1 MRLFSKYTFIVA
13 TIIGFFFWVFSL
25 NAELPAF
32 EYHSPYKE
40 EIREEK
46 ALPVTPEDT
55 SKKIQL
61 PYNFK
66 DNSWDPF
73 DTEPKSGLYLSDPK
87 NITSTFEYDPA
98 SGNYNYYQ
106 KIGDLNYRN
115 PVYMTF
121 EEYLR
126 YDMEKRLRD
135 NWKQRKEA
143 DNFNKTKALVP
154 KIYVGGEAF
163 DRIFGGNT
171 IDIRPQGTAEL
182 IFAIQSNKL
191 ENPAIPERQR
201 RQTVFDFNQK
211 IQLNVVGNIG
221 EKLKIST
228 NYNTEATFD
237 FENQMKLEYTGY
249 EDEIIK
255 KIEAGNVNLPLTG
268 SLITGSQSLFG
279 IKTQMQFGRLWVTSV
294 FSQQR
299 GKKQEIEIAGGTQ
312 TSKFEIS
319 ADNYEANK
327 HFFLAQYFRDVY
339 DNAMA
344 SLPIINSTVNITRIE
359 VWITNINT
367 QALQNTRNI
376 VAFMDL
382 GERNYYDQSGY
393 VSTGIGTLPNN
404 QVNTLYDKV
413 KANDSIRN
421 FFNANTYL
429 SQNTQLQF
437 ARDFDLI
444 RGARMLQPTEYTFN
458 PQLGFISLNQT
469 LNADQVL
476 AVAYQYTI
484 AGSSEVY
491 QVGEFSTDGVTGD
504 KALILKLLKSSN
516 VNTSIPLWN
525 LMMKNVYSLGAFN
538 ISRENFRLQVTYNSL
553 DQGIDINF
561 IPEGDIKGVPL
572 LQVLNVDRLN
582 MQTDARPDGFFDFI
596 EGKTINPQNGRIYFP
611 VVEPF
616 GDHLRKKIT
625 GGDINKEIIANK
637 YVFDPLYDTTKIA
650 AQQRADLNRFK
661 IKGTYQSNNSSE
673 ISLNAMNIPPGSV
686 VVTAGGA
693 PLTEN
698 TDYTVDYTLGRVKII
713 NPAYLQSNTPIKV
726 SLESNAMFAIQQKS
740 LFGTHLD
747 YRVNKDLSFGAT
759 FMNLTER
766 PLTQKVNMGD
776 EPMSN
781 SVWGLDGNWRTE
793 VPYLTKLVDKLP
805 FIQTKEK
812 STLTLNGEFAQLLPG
827 NSRAIGKTG
836 TAYIDDF
843 EGSQT
848 TIDIRMQNAWTL
860 ASVPQKQPG
869 LFPEGNLVNDLRYGY
884 NRAKLAWYTIDPLF
898 FRNNNLTPDHIKNSP
913 QQSNH
918 YTREVLETEIFPNR
932 VPQTGQVLNM
942 PVLDLAYYPTE
953 KGPYNY
959 DVEPNYISAGIDSA
973 GYLKNPESRWAG
985 IMRRIDQPDF
995 QTSNIEY
1002 IQFWLMDPFHP
1013 DNGIDEPGNYKHSG
1027 GDLYF
1032 NLGNISEDILRD
1044 NRMAFENGL
1053 APDGSDENTEYTAW
1067 GRISNLLTLVN
1078 AFDNNPAARPN
1089 QDVGLDGLNSVREV
1103 EFFDSTYLERI
1114 RQVYGVNSI
1123 AYQEALKDPSN
1134 DDYHYFRGTDYDQQQ
1149 LSILQ
1154 RYKMY
1159 NGLEGNSPT
1168 TENSPEAYP
1177 TAATT
1182 LPNIEDINR
1191 DNTLGID
1198 ENYYQ
1203 YKMSIRPQDMVV
1215 GQNYIVDKTRGTGT
1229 LKNGNTIDVDWYQV
1243 RIPITQPEEV
1253 IGGIEDFTTIR
1264 FIRMFLKGFKDS
1276 TILRFARLEF
1286 VRSDWRK
1293 YPYDLLASG
1302 EYQLNDDRFT
1312 LFDVAAVNF
1321 EENGE
1326 KVPVN
1331 YVIPPKI
1338 DRQIDI
1344 GTANLRRLNE
1354 QAMKLNVCGL
1364 EDGDA
1369 RAAYKN
1375 INLDMLSYQNL
1386 KMYVHAEQVGEN
1398 PLKDDD
1404 INVFVRL
1411 GRDFV
1416 DNYYEYELP
1425 LKLTPPGKYNNDSE
1439 IDRERVWPEAN
1450 NVNIVF
1456 EELKRAKLLRNAAI
1470 ENGTASLTRPF
1481 TVATSDG
1488 RAKITIMGNPNVQ
1501 NVVTVMIGVR
1511 NPKKQSALDTDDGL
1525 PKCAEVWVNE
1535 LRLTDFDK
1543 RSGWASTARA
1553 TTKLADFGTVTMS
1566 GNMSTPG
1573 WGTIEKKISE
1583 RQRSHNYQYDFSS
1596 NFELGKL
1603 LPPKANI
1610 RLPMF
1615 YSVSESFIDPQ
1626 FNPNDPDIEL
1636 KDQLASYADDRD
1648 KRDSIKKLVQDYTKR
1663 RSINFTNVKK
1673 EKGKNAGKP
1682 RIYDIENWAVS
1693 YSYNETFKRDVNTQH
1708 NTLRAYRG
1716 ILNYNFNPQPKSFE
1730 PFKKIKGLEKRKY
1743 LKPISDFNIG
1753 LGPNRLAFTTSVDKN
1768 FNEILFRNNSGDF
1781 FIIDPTFNKN
1791 FVITRLYE
1799 VRYDIT
1805 KSLKVDFTATNTSRI
1820 FEPDGRID
1828 TQEKKD
1834 SLINNIRAGGV
1845 NTNYNH
1851 AVNVNY
1857 NVPINKIPILD
1868 WVTLNTRYSATYDW
1882 TRAPF
1887 ANDSLGNTIKNS
1899 NSKQINGQANLVTLY
1914 NKVPFLKNIN
1924 LKASGKK
1931 VAPKK
1936 PTPPAPPKNPAD
1948 TLNKKKPK
1956 KEEKEKDP
1964 NKITPFE
1971 QVFRVLMMV
1980 KNASINYTENEGTI
1994 LPGFGD
2000 STKFLGFTDGF
2011 RAPTTGFVFG
2021 VQDNNIAQTAAQNG
2035 WLIQNQNLN
2044 VPFARTYSQ
2053 TLNARANIEPAKS
2066 LKIELNASKNK
2077 STNNSEFFR
2086 WNDSLQNFVSETPMT
2101 MGNYSI
2107 SFITIRTAFVRDSGN
2122 TSSVFEQFLA
2132 NRQQVS
2138 AILGQANPNS
2148 SIDTSIYY
2156 NGYGPTSQEVLV
2168 PAFLAAYS
2176 GRPIATGLYSAMPA
2190 IPLPNWRITY
2200 DGLSKIEFFKKY
2212 FKTVTLSHAYRSSLN
2227 ISSYTT
2233 NLLYKEDINGNPNAL
2248 DINGNFISQ
2257 YQFAQLSIT
2266 EQFSPLANIDMTWN
2280 NSLITK
2286 VEYKKD
2292 RNIAYNFT
2300 DNRLN
2305 ETRGHEW
2312 VIGTGYRFKDVILPF
2327 KVGPTGKTIKS
2338 DLNLRADLSIRDNVT
2353 ITRGVADNLIQPTA
2367 GQKMI
2372 ALKTAA
2378 DYVINQRLNVRLFFD
2393 KNLMRPKISNSFPSS
2408 NTSGGISLRF
2418 TLS

>member
-1 MRLFSKYTFIVA
+1 VRIFPKYTFIVG
-13 TIIGFFFWVFSL
+13 TVITFFFWVFSL

-32 EYHSPYKE
+32 EYRSPF
-40 EIREEK
+40 IEEK
-46 ALPVTPEDT
+46 TAEIIPPLQEDT
-55 SKKIQL
+55 SKKVQL
-61 PYNFK
+61 PYNFN

-73 DTEPKSGLYLSDPK
+73 DTEHKSGLYLSDPK
-87 NITSTFEYDPA
+87 NITNTFEYDPA
-98 SGNYNYYQ
+98 TGSYNYSQ
-106 KIGDLNYRN
+106 KIGDINYRN

-126 YDMEKRLRD
+126 YDMEKRLKD

-143 DNFNKTKALVP
+143 DNFNKAQAIIP

-201 RQTVFDFNQK
+201 RQTAFDFNQK

-279 IKTQMQFGRLWVTSV
+279 IKTQLQFGRLWVTSV
-294 FSQQR
+294 YSQQR

-327 HFFLAQYFRDVY
+327 HFYLAHYFKDAY

-344 SLPIINSTVNITRIE
+344 TLPIINSTVNITRLE
-359 VWITNINT
+359 VWITNVNT
-367 QALQNTRNI
+367 QAQQNTRNI
-376 VAFMDL
+376 VGFMDL
-382 GERNYYDQSGY
+382 GERNYFDQTGY
-393 VSTGIGTLPNN
+393 VLPGIGTLPSN
-404 QVNTLYDKV
+404 QVNGLYDKV
-413 KANDSIRN
+413 KMNDSIRN
-421 FFNANTYL
+421 FFNANSYL

-437 ARDFDLI
+437 ARDFDI
-444 RGARMLQPTEYTFN
+444 IQGARMLSSSEYNFN

-469 LNADQVL
+469 LNPDQVL
-476 AVAYQYTI
+476 AVAFQYTI

-491 QVGEFSTDGVTGD
+491 QVGEFSTDGITGD
-504 KALILKLLKSSN
+504 KALILKLIKASN
-516 VNTSIPLWN
+516 INTRIPLWE

-538 ISRENFRLQVTYNSL
+538 ISRDNFRLQVTYNSL
-553 DQGIDINF
+553 DQGIDINY
-561 IPEGDIKGVPL
+561 IPEGDIKGIPL
-572 LQVLNVDRLN
+572 LQVLNLDRIN
-582 MQTDARPDGFFDFI
+582 MQTDAKPDGFFDFI

-616 GDHLRKKIT
+616 GNHLRRKIT
-625 GGDINKEIIANK
+625 GGDINKELIANK

-650 AQQRADLNRFK
+650 AQQRPDLNRFK
-661 IKGTYQSNNSSE
+661 IKGTYQSSNNSE

-740 LFGTHLD
+740 LFGTHFD

-759 FMNLTER
+759 VMNLTER

-781 SVWGLDGNWRTE
+781 TIWGLDGNWRTE
-793 VPYLTKLVDKLP
+793 APYLTKLVDKLP
-805 FIQTKEK
+805 YIQTKEM
-812 STLTLNGEFAQLLPG
+812 STITVNGEFAQLLPG
-827 NSRAIGKTG
+827 NSSAIGKTG

-848 TIDIRMQNAWTL
+848 TIDIRMQGAWSL
-860 ASVPQKQPG
+860 ASVPQKQPD

-884 NRAKLAWYTIDPLF
+884 NRSKLAWYTIDPLF
-898 FRNNNLTPDHIKNSP
+898 FRNNSLTPTHIQNSP
-913 QQSNH
+913 EQSNH

-932 VPQTGQVLNM
+932 VPPTGQVLNM
-942 PVLDLAYYPTE
+942 PVLDLAFYPKE

-959 DVEPNYISAGIDSA
+959 DVENSTYSSGIDSS
-973 GYLKNPESRWAG
+973 GLLRNPASRWGG
-985 IMRRIDQPDF
+985 IMRKIDQTDF

-1013 DNGIDEPGNYKHSG
+1013 DNGIDEPGLYKHTG
-1027 GDLYF
+1027 GELYF

-1044 NRMAFENGL
+1044 NRKAFENGL
-1053 APDGSDENTEYTAW
+1053 PTDGSDANTEYTAW
-1067 GRISNLLTLVN
+1067 GRVSTLLSLVN
-1078 AFDNNPAARPN
+1078 AFDNNPSSRPL
-1089 QDVGLDGLNSVREV
+1089 QDVGLDGLESSREID
-1103 EFFDSTYLERI
+1103 FFDSTYLARI
-1114 RQVYGVNSI
+1114 RQAYGPNSI

-1134 DDYHYFRGTDYDQQQ
+1134 DDFHYFRGADYDQQE
-1149 LSILQ
+1149 LGILQ
-1154 RYKMY
+1154 RYKKY
-1159 NGLEGNSPT
+1159 NGLEGNSST
-1168 TENSPEAYP
+1168 TENSPEPYP

-1182 LPNIEDINR
+1182 MPNVEDINR

-1198 ENYYQ
+1198 ENYFQ
-1203 YKMSIRPQDMVV
+1203 YKMSLKPQDMLV

-1229 LKNGNTIDVDWYQV
+1229 LKNGKTIDVDWYQI
-1243 RIPITQPEEV
+1243 RIPVTQPEKV
-1253 IGGIEDFTTIR
+1253 VGGIEDFTTIR
-1264 FIRMFLKGFKDS
+1264 FIRMFMRGFSDS
-1276 TILRFARLEF
+1276 VVLRFARLEF

-1293 YPYDLLASG
+1293 YVYDLRSAG
-1302 EYQLNDDRFT
+1302 EYITTDDINT
-1312 LFDVAAVNF
+1312 SFDVSAVNF

-1326 KVPVN
+1326 KIPVN

-1354 QAMKLNVCGL
+1354 QAMQLKVCNL

-1375 INLDMLSYQNL
+1375 INLDMLSYKNL
-1386 KMYVHAEQVGEN
+1386 KMYVHAEALNEN
-1398 PLKDDD
+1398 TILRDKDV
-1404 INVFVRL
+1404 NVFVRL

-1425 LKLTPPGKYNNDSE
+1425 LYVTPPGKYDSESE
-1439 IDRERVWPEAN
+1439 IDREKVWPEVN
-1450 NVNIVF
+1450 NIDIVF
-1456 EELKRAKLLRNAAI
+1456 EELKRAKMLRNAAI
-1470 ENGTASLTRPF
+1470 DNGAAQLNRPF

-1488 RAKITIMGNPNVQ
+1488 RANITIMGNPNIQ
-1501 NVVTVMIGVR
+1501 NVVTVMVGVR
-1511 NPKKQSALDTDDGL
+1511 NPKKQTTLDADDGL

-1535 LRLTDFDK
+1535 MRLTDFDK
-1543 RSGWASTARA
+1543 SSGWASTAR
-1553 TTKLADFGTVTMS
+1553 TTAKLADFGTVTVS
-1566 GNMSTPG
+1566 GNISTPG

-1583 RQRSHNYQYDFSS
+1583 RQRSNNYQYDFSS

-1603 LPPKANI
+1603 LPPKANL
-1610 RLPMF
+1610 RVPMF

-1636 KDQLASYADDRD
+1636 YDQLASYGENND
-1648 KRDSIKKLVQDYTKR
+1648 KRDSLKKLVQDYTKR
-1663 RSINFTNVKK
+1663 RSINFSNVKK

-1708 NTLRAYRG
+1708 NTLKAYRG
-1716 ILNYNFNPQPKSFE
+1716 ILNYNFNPQPKNIQPFE
-1730 PFKKIKGLEKRKY
+1730 KVKW
-1743 LKPISDFNIG
+1743 LKSKHLKLISDFNFYT
-1753 LGPNRLAFTTSVDKN
+1753 GPNRMSFTTSVDKN

-1791 FVITRLYE
+1791 FTVTRLYE
-1799 VRYDIT
+1799 FRYDLT
-1805 KSLKVDFTATNTSRI
+1805 KSLKFDFTATNNSRI
-1820 FEPDGRID
+1820 FEPDGLID
-1828 TQEKKD
+1828 SEEKKD
-1834 SLINNIRAGGV
+1834 TLMRNIKAGGI

-1851 AVNVNY
+1851 ALNVNY

-1887 ANDSLGNTIKNS
+1887 AIDTLGHTIKNS
-1899 NSKQINGQANLVTLY
+1899 NSKQVNGQANLVTLY
-1914 NKVPFLKNIN
+1914 NKIPYLKNIN
-1924 LKASGKK
+1924 QKASGKK

-1936 PTPPAPPKNPAD
+1936 PTPPTPPKNPAD
-1948 TLNKKKPK
+1948 TLNAKKPK
-1956 KEEKEKDP
+1956 KEEKQKDP
-1964 NKITPFE
+1964 NKITPIE
-1971 QVFRVLMMV
+1971 QVFRVMMML

-1994 LPGFGD
+1994 LPGFND
-2000 STKFLGFTDGF
+2000 STKFLGFNDGF
-2011 RAPTTGFVFG
+2011 LAPTPEFVLGF
-2021 VQDNNIAQTAAQNG
+2021 QDANFAKNAAQNN
-2035 WLIQNQNLN
+2035 WLVKTSSLN
-2044 VPFARTYSQ
+2044 VPYARTYSQ
-2053 TLNARANIEPAKS
+2053 TMNMRANLEPAKS

-2077 STNNSEFFR
+2077 ATNNSEFFR
-2086 WNDSLQNFVSETPMT
+2086 WNDSIQDYLSETPIST
-2101 MGNYSI
+2101 GNYSI
-2107 SFITIRTAFVRDSGN
+2107 SFITINTAFIADKN
-2122 TSSVFEQFLA
+2122 DTSTVFQNFLN
-2132 NRQQVS
+2132 NRLEVS
-2138 AILGQANPNS
+2138 SILGSNNPNS
-2148 SIDTSIYY
+2148 SQDTSAYF
-2156 NGYGPTSQEVLV
+2156 NGYGGTSQEVII
-2168 PAFLAAYS
+2168 PAFLAAYT
-2176 GRPIATGLYSAMPA
+2176 GRPVSAGLYSAMPA
-2190 IPLPNWRITY
+2190 VPLPNWRITY
-2200 DGLSKIEFFKKY
+2200 DGLSKLNFFKKY
-2212 FKTVTLSHAYRSSLN
+2212 FKTVTVSHAYRSSLN

-2233 NLLYKEDINGNPNAL
+2233 NLLYKEDASGNPNAL

-2257 YQFAQLSIT
+2257 YQIAQLSIT

-2292 RNIAYNFT
+2292 RNLVYNFS
-2300 DNRLN
+2300 DNRLS
-2305 ETRGHEW
+2305 ETRGFEW
-2312 VIGTGYRFKDVILPF
+2312 VVGTGYRFKDVILPF
-2327 KVGPTGKTIKS
+2327 KVGPTGKAIKS
-2338 DLNLRADLSIRDNVT
+2338 DLNLRVDLSIRDNVT
-2353 ITRGVADNLIQPTA
+2353 ITRGVADNLNQPTG
-2367 GQKMI
+2367 GQQMI
-2372 ALKTAA
+2372 AVKTAA
-2378 DYVINQRLNVRLFFD
+2378 DYVINQRLNVRLFYD
-2393 KNLMRPKISNSFPSS
+2393 HNITNPKISNSFPSS
-2408 NTSGGISLRF
+2408 NSSGGISLRF